1 MKCVF
6 SWMPQDYLKKQFESH
21 ISKNIQLEF
30 VDKKDLAGLKEVTIN
45 ADALAGWVFNEE
57 ILRVATKL
65 KYIFYPGAGVQHYS
79 PNLLE
84 LMQQKGILFTN
95 SHSNAYA
102 TAQHACALLLSLC
115 NKVLVH
121 HQFLK
126 NGKWRTGDKEAK
138 SISLRKKHIGLLGF
152 GAIGQSIYKMLNGFD
167 CTFSVFKNSHTI
179 DDKYLDSVTM
189 FSNEKN
195 NLNDFLKQADILICS
210 LPETKQ
216 TASLINSTNIGFLK
230 ESVLIVNVGRGP
242 VIEEKALFDMLST
255 QKIAGAAIDVWYNYR
270 PEANKNDE
278 KFPFN
283 YPFNKLENVVLSPHR
298 GASPMDD
305 PYRFEEMI
313 YNINELVKP
322 TPQFINVVDFERG
335 Y

>member
-6 SWMPQDYLKKQFESH
+6 SWMPQDYLKQHFESK
-21 ISKNIQLEF
+21 ISKNIQLNF
-30 VDKKDLAGLKEVTIN
+30 IDKKDLVGIKEAIVN

-57 ILRVATKL
+57 ILSAATKL

-79 PNLLE
+79 SNLLE
-84 LMQQKGILFTN
+84 LIQQKGILFTN

-115 NKVLVH
+115 NKVLAH

-126 NGKWRTGDKEAK
+126 EGKWRTGDKEAK
-138 SISLRKKHIGLLGF
+138 SISLRKIHIGLLGF

-179 DDKYLDSVTM
+179 DDKYLDSVNL
-189 FSNEKN
+189 FSSKKN
-195 NLNDFLKQADILICS
+195 NLNDFLKQTDILICS

-216 TASLINSTNIGFLK
+216 TSGLINNDNIGFLK
-230 ESVLIVNVGRGP
+230 ESALIVNVGRGP
-242 VIEEKALFDMLST
+242 VIEEKALFDAISD
-255 QKIAGAAIDVWYNYR
+255 QKISGAAIDVWYNYK
-270 PEANKNDE
+270 PTASGNGE

-283 YPFNKLENVVLSPHR
+283 YPFNELENVVLSPHR

-305 PYRFEEMI
+305 PYRFEEVI

-322 TPQFINVVDFERG
+322 TPQFINVIDFKRG